1 MHRMDSG
8 RKLGNG
14 VTMPNFSAFAMPGS
28 AQGSNGAPRDL
39 PYATYARVTGNQL
52 YNGLRTGLNHVIVVI
67 DSTKLAGQKIIP
79 LSDYISMLALT
90 QLSSLDTCQ
99 ELPSIVNLMAK
110 DCDQRIEGMT
120 ATDLAYLRGLYKM
133 DGDKGYIFQQ
143 DEIADVMEGT
153 VAGPSTSK

>member
-1 MHRMDSG
+1 
-8 RKLGNG
+8 
-14 VTMPNFSAFAMPGS
+14 
-28 AQGSNGAPRDL
+28 
-39 PYATYARVTGNQL
+39 
-52 YNGLRTGLNHVIVVI
+52 VI
-67 DSTKLAGQKIIP
+67 DSTKLAGQEIIP

-110 DCDQRIEGMT
+110 DCDQRLEGMT

-143 DEIADVMEGT
+143 DEIADVMEGAM
-153 VAGPSTSK
+153 AGPSPSK

>member
-1 MHRMDSG
+1 
-8 RKLGNG
+8 
-14 VTMPNFSAFAMPGS
+14 MPNSVANRDPI
-28 AQGSNGAPRDL
+28 DL
-39 PYATYARVTGNQL
+39 PYATYTRTTGNHIN
-52 YNGLRTGLNHVIVVI
+52 NGLRTGLNHVIVVI
-67 DSTKLAGQKIIP
+67 DSTKLAGQQIIP

-133 DGDKGYIFQQ
+133 DGDKAYIFQQ

-153 VAGPSTSK
+153 VSGGPGPSK